1 MRVISGKFKGKNI
14 KFLKSNSTRPL
25 KDSVKENIFNI
36 LVHSKRININI
47 QNSKVLDLY
56 AGIGS
61 FGLECLSR
69 GAKLVT
75 FIEKDK
81 IVFKILKENLLDF
94 SLNYRSEMI
103 NEKVEKILQ
112 KQINEK
118 YNIFF
123 FDPPFAD
130 TQFRENIN
138 LIKNL
143 KIFAKDHIL
152 IIHREHKS
160 KDELEKL
167 FKICEEKIY
176 GRSKIIFGT
185 FV

>member
-1 MRVISGKFKGKNI
+1 MRNI
-14 KFLKSNSTRPL
+14 
-25 KDSVKENIFNI
+25 IF
-36 LVHSKRININI
+36 
-47 QNSKVLDLY
+47 
-56 AGIGS
+56 
-61 FGLECLSR
+61 
-69 GAKLVT
+69 
-75 FIEKDK
+75 
-81 IVFKILKENLLDF
+81 
-94 SLNYRSEMI
+94 
-103 NEKVEKILQ
+103 
-112 KQINEK
+112 
-118 YNIFF
+118 FF

-152 IIHREHKS
+152 IIHREQKS